1 MAKRDAAAIRKV
13 RFWLENELKEIMP
26 GYLPISVSKRLILG
40 KIQVY
45 KIDFMDVPLKLIHV
59 DNNLSI
65 NRRKAIE
72 MTQFINM
79 RKFSLFALFA
89 SLINSAIFEIAKSA
103 DATMVVNQGGSR
115 SISLVMVFGATLLG
129 LVVAAYVAN
138 LIGKKS
144 QAFMKNAPLIGLLFG
159 IVTAAAPFTAS
170 DDSKTAI
177 ALASNHVV
185 AGIVWYFGSKRS
197 NQ

>member
-1 MAKRDAAAIRKV
+1 MSNPINIRK
-13 RFWLENELKEIMP
+13 FA
-26 GYLPISVSKRLILG
+26 GYALVASV
-40 KIQVY
+40 
-45 KIDFMDVPLKLIHV
+45 
-59 DNNLSI
+59 
-65 NRRKAIE
+65 
-72 MTQFINM
+72 
-79 RKFSLFALFA
+79 
-89 SLINSAIFEIAKSA
+89 INSIIFLIAKSA

-144 QAFMKNAPLIGLLFG
+144 QGFMKNTPLIGLLFG